1 MAGWL
6 LIIVLLLL
14 GGTLSTL
21 GDLLGSRIGKARLS
35 VFKLRPRRT
44 AVLITILTGSLISA
58 ISLSLML
65 LVSRELRVGLF
76 ELDDI
81 QAKLKESKQ
90 ALVPLK
96 KQRET
101 LELKIKNAEKD
112 LVKLGKDLFAFRQG
126 EVVIASGQSLG
137 IFPVKVDKKSN
148 AKEEIE
154 SILAKANFNAFI
166 RVQPGNT
173 PISRIVLVR
182 RDHIERLEEQ
192 ISDKREWVIN
202 IRSASNVLLGE
213 GFLYAFPVALPDK
226 NIVRKGEVIA
236 SLNIRNI
243 RLTRDFLRKQI
254 KILLAST
261 LAEVKT
267 RGSFATEIKVDSNS
281 IQKLFDQLEF
291 KKESILKLDAISTS
305 TSDTADKV
313 SVRLRVTKQPI

>member
-101 LELKIKNAEKD
+101 LELKIKKAEKD

-126 EVVIASGQSLG
+126 EVVISSGQSLG
-137 IFPVKVDKKSN
+137 IFPVKLDNKSN

-154 SILAKANFNAFI
+154 NLLAQANFNAFI

-243 RLTRDFLRKQI
+243 KLTRDFLRKQI

>member
-1 MAGWL
+1 M
-6 LIIVLLLL
+6 
-14 GGTLSTL
+14 
-21 GDLLGSRIGKARLS
+21 
-35 VFKLRPRRT
+35 
-44 AVLITILTGSLISA
+44 
-58 ISLSLML
+58 
-65 LVSRELRVGLF
+65 
-76 ELDDI
+76 
-81 QAKLKESKQ
+81 
-90 ALVPLK
+90 
-96 KQRET
+96 
-101 LELKIKNAEKD
+101 
-112 LVKLGKDLFAFRQG
+112 
-126 EVVIASGQSLG
+126 
-137 IFPVKVDKKSN
+137 
-148 AKEEIE
+148 
-154 SILAKANFNAFI
+154 
-166 RVQPGNT
+166 
-173 PISRIVLVR
+173 
-182 RDHIERLEEQ
+182 EEQ

-243 RLTRDFLRKQI
+243 KLTRDFLRKQI

>member
-44 AVLITILTGSLISA
+44 AILVTILTGSLISA

-90 ALVPLK
+90 ALLPLK

-101 LELKIKNAEKD
+101 LELKIKNAEKE

-137 IFPVKVDKKSN
+137 TFTVKLENRSN
-148 AKEEIE
+148 ATEEIE
-154 SILAKANFNAFI
+154 NLLRKANFNAFI
-166 RVQPGNT
+166 RVKPGKT

-192 ISDKREWVIN
+192 ISDKGEWIIN

-213 GFLYAFPVALPDK
+213 GFVYAFPEALPNK
-226 NIVRKGEVIA
+226 KIVSKGEVIA

-243 RLTRDFLRKQI
+243 KLTRDFLSKQI

-261 LAEVKT
+261 LAEVKR
-267 RGSFATEIKVDSNS
+267 RGSFVTEIQVDSNS
-281 IQKLFDQLEF
+281 FQKLFDQLEF
-291 KKESILKLDAISTS
+291 KKESILKLDTISIS
-305 TSDTADKV
+305 NSNTADKV
-313 SVRLRVTKQPI
+313 SVKLRVTKQPL

>member
-14 GGTLSTL
+14 GGILSTL

-44 AVLITILTGSLISA
+44 AILITIFTGSLISA

-65 LVSRELRVGLF
+65 VVSRELRVGLF

-81 QAKLKESKQ
+81 QAKLKESRQ

-101 LELKIKNAEKD
+101 LEMKIKKAEKD

-137 IFPVKVDKKSN
+137 IFLVKLDNKSN

-154 SILAKANFNAFI
+154 SLLAKANFNAFI
-166 RVQPGNT
+166 RVKPGNT

-182 RDHIERLEEQ
+182 RDHIERLEEK

-213 GFLYAFPVALPDK
+213 GFLYAFPVALPNK

-236 SLNIRNI
+236 SLNIRNVK
-243 RLTRDFLRKQI
+243 LTRDFLRKQI
-254 KILLAST
+254 KILIAST

-267 RGSFATEIKVDSNS
+267 RGSFATEILVDSNS

-291 KKESILKLDAISTS
+291 KRESILKLDAISIRK
-305 TSDTADKV
+305 SDTADKV